1 MLSRKERSEQV
12 RTRIQKEWQS
22 YYMNLVEQYWD
33 NDMHFINCISQ
44 NPDLDFN
51 YVTKHPEYNWD
62 YTKFAQNP
70 NLPLKFIIKNIDA
83 FKASPD
89 NWRHIFKENE
99 NLTHEFLIELHNT
112 HKVTLDIITLQER
125 GFFVYKEKLSLLNL
139 NTSQLTVTQLN
150 ELMGYQL
157 LLRDYTFDE
166 AFEQYESVRNTNI
179 KNILPINEDLCDTL
193 NSIMRSKICSRHD
206 FDFTYLDK
214 YEPHRFN
221 WNKLSEH
228 PKLTLDILE
237 KHIRTKPWRFSPA
250 AFGVQT
256 SLSNHPCITLEFV
269 RNNMVLHWSWSNLS
283 KTIDPQ
289 IIKDNNELPWDLSV
303 ITYNTKLTPGFVLK
317 NKFFPWNYGLLM
329 ERKDFYTNQEF
340 VNYFIQKDLPPGRPN
355 LESLYTMTIQQLCEM
370 PKPSTNIVRF
380 CSSVIMHLKHKFFMT
395 EYRKHVA
402 AYLIQQRWQTVY
414 MSPYNP
420 IGTKRL
426 CREYDEYKRSLQQLC
441 Q

>member
-1 MLSRKERSEQV
+1 MLSRKERSELV
-12 RTRIQKEWQS
+12 RTSIQKEWQA
-22 YYMNLVEQYWD
+22 YYMKLVEQYWD

-70 NLPLKFIIKNIDA
+70 NLPLEFIIKNIDA
-83 FKASPD
+83 FKSRPD
-89 NWRHIFKENE
+89 NWRHIFKINE
-99 NLTHEFLIELHNT
+99 NLTYEFLIELNNT

-125 GFFVYKEKLSLLNL
+125 GFFVYKEKLSLLTLNL
-139 NTSQLTVTQLN
+139 NVSSFVQLN
-150 ELMGYQL
+150 EIMCQQL

-179 KNILPINEDLCDTL
+179 KHILPINEDLCDDL
-193 NSIMRSKICSRHD
+193 NSNLRSKICSRHD

-237 KHIRTKPWRFSPA
+237 KHIRTKPWRFRSV

-256 SLSNHPCITLEFV
+256 SLSNHPCITFEFV
-269 RNNMVLHWSWSNLS
+269 RNNMDLPWSWPDLS

-289 IIKDNNELPWDLSV
+289 IIKDNIELPWELSA
-303 ITYNTKLTPGFVLK
+303 ITYNIKLTPEFLLK
-317 NKFFPWNYGLLM
+317 NKFFQWNYNSLM
-329 ERKDFYTNQEF
+329 ARANFYTNQEF
-340 VNYFIQKDLPPGRPN
+340 VNYFIQKGLQQGMPN
-355 LESLYTMTIQQLCEM
+355 LESLYKMTILQLCEM
-370 PKPSTNIVRF
+370 AKSPTNIIQF
-380 CSSVIMHLKHKFFMT
+380 CKNILLHLKHKFFMT
-395 EYRKHVA
+395 EYRKHIA

-420 IGTKRL
+420 IGAKRL
-426 CREYDEYKRSLQQLC
+426 CREYDEYERSLQQSC

>member
-1 MLSRKERSEQV
+1 MLSRKERSDQV

-22 YYMNLVEQYWD
+22 YYMKLVEQYWD
-33 NDMHFINCISQ
+33 NDIHFINCISR

-70 NLPLKFIIKNIDA
+70 NLPLEFIIKNIDA

-99 NLTHEFLIELHNT
+99 NLTHKFLIDLNNT
-112 HKVTLDIITLQER
+112 HKVTLDIITLQQR
-125 GFFVYKEKLSLLNL
+125 GFFVYKEKLNLLNL
-139 NTSQLTVTQLN
+139 NINSVTQLN
-150 ELMGYQL
+150 ELIGYQL

-166 AFEQYESVRNTNI
+166 AFEQYVSVRNTNI
-179 KNILPINEDLCDTL
+179 KNILPINEDLCDDL
-193 NSIMRSKICSRHD
+193 NSNLRSKICSRHD

-214 YEPHRFN
+214 YEPYWFN

-237 KHIRTKPWRFSPA
+237 KHIRTKPWRFRPA

-269 RNNMVLHWSWSNLS
+269 RNNMDLPWSWSDLS

-289 IIKDNNELPWDLSV
+289 IIKDNIELPWQLSF
-303 ITYNTKLTPGFVLK
+303 ITHNVKLTPEFVLK
-317 NKFFPWNYGLLM
+317 NKFFQWNYNTLM
-329 ERKDFYTNQEF
+329 VRANFYINQEF
-340 VNYFIQKDLPPGRPN
+340 VNYFIQKDLPPNISN
-355 LESLYTMTIQQLCEM
+355 LESLYSMTIQQLCAL
-370 PKPSTNIVRF
+370 PKTTTNYIF
-380 CSSVIMHLKHKFFMT
+380 YLHSSKVITHLKHKFFT
-395 EYRKHVA
+395 QEYRKHIA
-402 AYLIQQRWQTVY
+402 AYLIQQCWQTVY

-420 IGTKRL
+420 IGAKRL
-426 CREYDEYKRSLQQLC
+426 CREYDVYARSLQQSC